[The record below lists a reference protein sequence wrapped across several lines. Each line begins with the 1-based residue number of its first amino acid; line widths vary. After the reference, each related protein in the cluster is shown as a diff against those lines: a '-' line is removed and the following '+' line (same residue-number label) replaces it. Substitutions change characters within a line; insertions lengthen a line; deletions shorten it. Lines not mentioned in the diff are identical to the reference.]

1 MKKTFFGFLL
11 AALLGFNPLAQA
23 TLWDRGGGLI
33 YDDVLNIT
41 WMQDANYAGER
52 MIWDDAM
59 TWASNLVYQGYD
71 DWRLPTTIAGPNE
84 FESGYDGT
92 TNGGFNVKSSEMG
105 YMYYVTLG
113 NKGYYAL
120 DGTNPQPGW
129 GLVNTSFKSG
139 GPGGPTVSFQNLQPD
154 IYWSDTAYL
163 YQPNYAWCFYFFN
176 GNQRIHEKSLNPY
189 AWAVRDGDSAPL
201 NEPPTANAGA
211 DQIVFDTAIL
221 DGSASSDPDGQVV
234 SYAWTLQHRENT
246 KDIRTA
252 SGITPTVS
260 TLNPGFYDVTLT
272 VTDNDGATGTDTMLL
287 AVAAPNPNADLDLT
301 SFRITKNK
309 RSNRTTTQMLGT
321 INLPEL
327 SVSNGGTVQ
336 SRITIELFG
345 VLDGGGDVIMS
356 KEATLT
362 VTETPKTL
370 DIRK

>member
-120 DGTNPQPGW
+120 DGTNPRPGW

-139 GPGGPTVSFQNLQPD
+139 GPGASHRLLPKLAARHLLVGYGASLSTELRMVLLLLQR
-154 IYWSDTAYL
+154 
-163 YQPNYAWCFYFFN
+163 QPAHP
-176 GNQRIHEKSLNPY
+176 RK
-189 AWAVRDGDSAPL
+189 
-201 NEPPTANAGA
+201 EPQP
-211 DQIVFDTAIL
+211 
-221 DGSASSDPDGQVV
+221 
-234 SYAWTLQHRENT
+234 
-246 KDIRTA
+246 IR
-252 SGITPTVS
+252 
-260 TLNPGFYDVTLT
+260 
-272 VTDNDGATGTDTMLL
+272 
-287 AVAAPNPNADLDLT
+287 
-301 SFRITKNK
+301 
-309 RSNRTTTQMLGT
+309 LGC
-321 INLPEL
+321 
-327 SVSNGGTVQ
+327 
-336 SRITIELFG
+336 
-345 VLDGGGDVIMS
+345 
-356 KEATLT
+356 A
-362 VTETPKTL
+362 
-370 DIRK
+370 